1 MGLASQD
8 KWFDSGE
15 SAEPRREQISRQ
27 NKPQET
33 PLTVLKRVEQQA
45 LKQLKMETP
54 ELAKLAAKVII
65 DPGADI
71 SPEDSELWLWLLT
84 AAEKTDTE
92 LHARLFYIRGA
103 GAKLE
108 RHATYGYSIKP
119 IIDPEGK
126 QGWTSLDEYQRERQC
141 LVAYRNKLIELL
153 RKLGEWRKR
162 EL

>member
-1 MGLASQD
+1 MGLASQG
-8 KWFDSGE
+8 KLFNSGE
-15 SAEPRREQISRQ
+15 STEPQREQSSRQ
-27 NKPQET
+27 NKPLET
-33 PLTVLKRVEQQA
+33 PLTVLQRVEQQA

-126 QGWTSLDEYQRERQC
+126 KGWTSPDEYQRERQC

-153 RKLGEWRKR
+153 RKLGEWRKK